1 MSFKNRKQLKRNP
14 VSEVFYRLPGIKTRN
29 QRGFPAVRRGS
40 QELHRLP
47 GTQSDSPG
55 TG

>member
-14 VSEVFYRLPGIKTRN
+14 VTEVLYRLLGLKTRN
-29 QRGFPAVRRGS
+29 QRGFPTLRRGS

-55 TG
+55 TR